1 MVIVILNI
9 QVKSFIIAYA
19 MYLQSRLLQN
29 LPGNEKTPGYTF
41 YVHFQTHI

>member
-1 MVIVILNI
+1 
-9 QVKSFIIAYA
+9 

-41 YVHFQTHI
+41 YVHLCPHTYNQYLKM